1 MTEINRKTR
10 EKIIKNC
17 TRVVIKAGTRL
28 LTDTARIPVLIS
40 QIAKLKEK
48 GFKVTFVSSGAVGLG
63 MKALK
68 LTKRPS
74 RLAEVQALAAI
85 GQSKLMSLYEKECL
99 KFGFHA
105 AQLLLTAE
113 DLRDRERHL
122 NVMNC
127 IDALWAD
134 NVLPIVNENDSVSVD
149 ELKFGDNDILAA
161 FLGAMTRSELTIIL
175 TSVDGLYSYQNSKK
189 GERISIVERVT
200 DKVKSLATGTD
211 DSSFSIGGMI
221 SKIRAA
227 EIVNGAGENLW
238 IANGKDPE
246 IISKIIS
253 AEDVG
258 TVFLPKRKQM
268 ESKKRWIRIFS
279 KKSGKLFVDA
289 GAVKALLKNGRSLL
303 PSGLVSVEGSFKRG
317 DSVEICDAAG
327 NTVAIGIS
335 NYSASEASRVAGL
348 KTSQMSAVLKTAFSD
363 EELVHRNNL
372 ATSGTTEE

>member
-1 MTEINRKTR
+1 
-10 EKIIKNC
+10 
-17 TRVVIKAGTRL
+17 VVIKAGTRL